1 MIYWQLMDINGGS
14 RVCLLLYGKQ
24 FRLKFNGDQCESR
37 KNQSNYASKDFLQ
50 LIVLSVCSCQD
61 QKIFAIKQ
69 LSNGKQ
75 PIAENKENRKPQTK
89 WQLFSPGFDL
99 YSYI

>member
-75 PIAENKENRKPQTK
+75 PISLRSHYYLTAK
-89 WQLFSPGFDL
+89 
-99 YSYI
+99 